1 MAGPSRSIKLT
12 AVAEE
17 TATENEISADRAA
30 ELIESGA
37 LVIDVRHQ
45 YEWDAGRIPGASHI
59 EINDL
64 ASSAESVPRD
74 RPVVFYC
81 RSGSRSA
88 LAAAAFRQAGW
99 DAYNLE
105 GGVTEW
111 VDRGHEL
118 DPPDGEVAPPSP
130 GT

>member
-1 MAGPSRSIKLT
+1 M
-12 AVAEE
+12 AEE
-17 TATENEISADRAA
+17 TATETEINPERAA

-37 LVIDVRHQ
+37 FLVDVRRP
-45 YEWDAGRIPGASHI
+45 YEWDAGRIPGANHI

-88 LAAAAFRQAGW
+88 LAAAAFRQGGW

-105 GGVTEW
+105 GGLHEW
-111 VDRGHEL
+111 VEQGQEL
-118 DPPDGEVAPPSP
+118 DPPDGEVAAPRP

>member
-1 MAGPSRSIKLT
+1 
-12 AVAEE
+12 VAEE
-17 TATENEISADRAA
+17 SAIEIDVSADRAA
-30 ELIESGA
+30 ELRGSGA
-37 LVIDVRHQ
+37 SVVDVRRAH
-45 YEWDAGRIPGASHI
+45 EWDAGRIPGASHI
-59 EINDL
+59 EMNAL
-64 ASSAESVPRD
+64 ADGAESVPRD

-105 GGVTEW
+105 GGLQAW
-111 VDRGHEL
+111 VEQGREL
-118 DPPDGEVAPPSP
+118 DPSDGEVAATRP

>member
-1 MAGPSRSIKLT
+1 M
-12 AVAEE
+12 AEE
-17 TATENEISADRAA
+17 TATETEINPDRAA

-37 LVIDVRHQ
+37 FLVDVRRP

-64 ASSAESVPRD
+64 AQSAESVPRD

-105 GGVTEW
+105 GGVTAW
-111 VDRGHEL
+111 VERGHGL
-118 DPPDGEVAPPSP
+118 DPPDGEVAPPRP
-130 GT
+130 GS

>member
-1 MAGPSRSIKLT
+1 M
-12 AVAEE
+12 AEE

-81 RSGSRSA
+81 RTGSRSA

-105 GGVTEW
+105 GGVTDW